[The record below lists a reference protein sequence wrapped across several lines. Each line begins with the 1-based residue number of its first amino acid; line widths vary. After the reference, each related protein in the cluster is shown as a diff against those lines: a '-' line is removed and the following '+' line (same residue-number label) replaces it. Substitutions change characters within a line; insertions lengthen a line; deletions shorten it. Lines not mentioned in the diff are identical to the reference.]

1 MLICGLLSMPDSRA
15 PSPFITYALGN
26 IRQPVG
32 HGATAPEIGDVTAI
46 IKQDGS
52 ESRSQIYS
60 EYVAGRLAALVG
72 VPVADGVFV
81 AHSRGLRY
89 ASLKIAEVGFS
100 LVDIEHEHASEVAS
114 RYPVEVAKLAV
125 FDAWICNADRAGN
138 LRANIAES
146 TDNLMV
152 GLDHGGSLLS
162 VADTINTALER
173 LNTIDWPPAHM
184 FKGMLSR
191 HLVEPVVARIK
202 GIMDDAIDDA
212 CVLSGTVGSV
222 MLPDQAMLAEAIKWR
237 RNSLVEIV
245 ERCLFPAG

>member
-1 MLICGLLSMPDSRA
+1 MLNNVR
-15 PSPFITYALGN
+15 
-26 IRQPVG
+26 RPVG
-32 HGATAPEIGDVTAI
+32 HGATEPEIGDLAAI

-52 ESRSQIYS
+52 ESRAQVYS

-72 VPVADGVFV
+72 VPVAAGVFV

-89 ASLKIAEVGFS
+89 ASLKIAEVGFT
-100 LVDIEHEHASEVAS
+100 LADIEHEHAVEVVS
-114 RYPVEVAKLAV
+114 RYPVEAAKLAV

-162 VADTINTALER
+162 VADTIESAIVR
-173 LNTIDWPPAHM
+173 LNTVDWPPAHM
-184 FKGMLSR
+184 FKGMISR
-191 HLVEPVVARIK
+191 NLVEPVVTRIQ
-202 GIMDDAIDDA
+202 GIDDDAIDDA

-222 MLPDQAMLAEAIKWR
+222 MLPDQAMLAEIMKWR
-237 RNSLVEIV
+237 RDQLIEVVEV
-245 ERCLFPAG
+245 CLCPAG